1 MIRAAVLFAFS
12 LLSGTA
18 ALAADAPYSL
28 AARGPV
34 MVDDGVRLPFCNSG
48 RVFGEIASAFR
59 DKESEY
65 WNSDLRLVSFAGPVE
80 IGYRPWG
87 AEFFPRR
94 FCIAS
99 ARLSDGEVR
108 PVHYAIIYKAGTLG
122 IVHRVEWCVDGLDR
136 NLAFAPGCK
145 MAGP

>member
-1 MIRAAVLFAFS
+1 MMRIAAVLAFS
-12 LLSGTA
+12 FLSGA

-28 AARGPV
+28 EARGV
-34 MVDDGVRLPFCNSG
+34 VVDDGIRLPYCNSG
-48 RVFGEIASAFR
+48 RVIGEISSAFR

-65 WNSDLRLVSFAGPVE
+65 WNSHLRLVSFAEPVE
-80 IGYRPWG
+80 LAYRPWG

-94 FCIAS
+94 FCL
-99 ARLSDGEVR
+99 ARVQVSDGAVR
-108 PVHYAIIYKAGTLG
+108 DVHYAIIHNAGTLG
-122 IVHRVEWCVDGLDR
+122 IMHRVEWCVDGLDR

>member
-1 MIRAAVLFAFS
+1 MIRIAAVLAFS
-12 LLSGTA
+12 FLSGA

-28 AARGPV
+28 EARGV
-34 MVDDGVRLPFCNSG
+34 VIDDGVRLPFCDNR
-48 RVFGEIASAFR
+48 RVFGEISSAFH

-65 WNSDLRLVSFAGPVE
+65 WNSDLRLVAFEDPVE
-80 IGYRPWG
+80 LGYRPWG

-94 FCIAS
+94 FCH
-99 ARLSDGEVR
+99 ARTHASDGVVREVY
-108 PVHYAIIYKAGTLG
+108 YAVIHNAGTLG
-122 IVHRVEWCVDGLDR
+122 IRHRVEWCVTGLDR